1 MANEK
6 YLNYYIE
13 ILTSTL
19 TDCVVRNVSMQANAK
34 ITDEVV
40 KEQTEKI
47 DNLKLMNSELQSMI
61 VELKDTN
68 ASNESTAV
76 RELKNKLTESEK
88 LATKL
93 GNDVNELN
101 SKHRTEI
108 DELISKFRD
117 YDSVKNQ
124 ATHVETFK
132 VELVR
137 SREETNRVRSELENR
152 INSLSSE
159 NTGKINALTEQN
171 EKTVAALLKQNED
184 DVNNLIQK
192 HETEKSE
199 FNNKIEE
206 LLAKIDYLQ
215 LPPSKRK
222 KIDELNKE
230 VVPTTSLPDTVVTN
244 GPIKDGGTF

>member
-13 ILTSTL
+13 TLTSTM
-19 TDCVVRNVSMQANAK
+19 TDCVVRNISMQANAK

-40 KEQTEKI
+40 KEQSEKI
-47 DNLKLMNSELQSMI
+47 DALVKSNLELQQTI
-61 VELKDTN
+61 QELKQN
-68 ASNESTAV
+68 GESNQSKAV
-76 RELKNKLTESEK
+76 QELENKLSESEK
-88 LATKL
+88 LVTKL
-93 GNDVNELN
+93 SEDVNNLN

-108 DELISKFRD
+108 DELITKFRD

-124 ATHVETFK
+124 AGHVETFK
-132 VELVR
+132 GELVR
-137 SREETNRVRSELENR
+137 AREETNQVRSELENK
-152 INSLSSE
+152 INSLASE
-159 NTGKINALTEQN
+159 NNEKINALNVHYENTVN
-171 EKTVAALLKQNED
+171 E
-184 DVNNLIQK
+184 LIQK
-192 HETEKSE
+192 HETENSE
-199 FNNKIEE
+199 YNHKIDE

-230 VVPTTSLPDTVVTN
+230 VVPTTLTGLIGTD

>member
-13 ILTSTL
+13 TLTSTM
-19 TDCVVRNVSMQANAK
+19 TDCVVRNISMQANAK

-40 KEQTEKI
+40 KEQSEKI
-47 DNLKLMNSELQSMI
+47 DALVKSNLELQKTIQDLKENSESNQSKA
-61 VELKDTN
+61 VKEL
-68 ASNESTAV
+68 E
-76 RELKNKLTESEK
+76 NKLSESEK
-88 LATKL
+88 LVTKL
-93 GNDVNELN
+93 SGDVNNLN

-108 DELISKFRD
+108 DELITKFRD

-124 ATHVETFK
+124 AGHVETFK
-132 VELVR
+132 GELVR
-137 SREETNRVRSELENR
+137 AREETNQVRSEFEV
-152 INSLSSE
+152 
-159 NTGKINALTEQN
+159 KMNALNVQYEN
-171 EKTVAALLKQNED
+171 N
-184 DVNNLIQK
+184 VNVLIQK

-199 FNNKIEE
+199 YNNRIDE

-230 VVPTTSLPDTVVTN
+230 VVPTTLTGLIGTD

>member
-6 YLNYYIE
+6 YLNYYVE
-13 ILTSTL
+13 TLTSTM
-19 TDCVVRNVSMQANAK
+19 TDCVIRNISMQANAK

-40 KEQTEKI
+40 KEQSEKI
-47 DNLKLMNSELQSMI
+47 DALVKSNLELQKTIQDLKENSESNQSKA
-61 VELKDTN
+61 VQEL
-68 ASNESTAV
+68 E
-76 RELKNKLTESEK
+76 NKLSESEK
-88 LATKL
+88 LVTKL
-93 GNDVNELN
+93 SEDVNNLN

-108 DELISKFRD
+108 DELITKFRD

-132 VELVR
+132 GELVR
-137 SREETNRVRSELENR
+137 AREETNQVRSEFEV
-152 INSLSSE
+152 
-159 NTGKINALTEQN
+159 KMNALNEQN
-171 EKTVAALLKQNED
+171 EKTVN
-184 DVNNLIQK
+184 VLIQK

-199 FNNKIEE
+199 YNNRIDE

-230 VVPTTSLPDTVVTN
+230 VVPTTITGLIGTD

>member
-13 ILTSTL
+13 TLTSTM
-19 TDCVVRNVSMQANAK
+19 TDCVVRNISMQANAK

-40 KEQTEKI
+40 KEQSEKI
-47 DNLKLMNSELQSMI
+47 DSLVKLNGDLQNTI
-61 VELKDTN
+61 KELKDTN
-68 ASNESTAV
+68 TLTESTTV
-76 RELKNKLTESEK
+76 QDLKNKLSESEK
-88 LATKL
+88 LVTKL
-93 GNDVNELN
+93 TNDVNELTN
-101 SKHRTEI
+101 
-108 DELISKFRD
+108 KFRD

-132 VELVR
+132 GELVR
-137 SREETNRVRSELENR
+137 AREETNRVRSELESR
-152 INSLSSE
+152 INSLASE
-159 NTGKINALTEQN
+159 NTGKITALTEQHDKN
-171 EKTVAALLKQNED
+171 IRE
-184 DVNNLIQK
+184 LIQK

-199 FNNKIEE
+199 YNNRIDE

-230 VVPTTSLPDTVVTN
+230 VVPITTIPGLIGTD
-244 GPIKDGGTF
+244 GPIKDGGMF

>member
-6 YLNYYIE
+6 YLNYYVE
-13 ILTSTL
+13 TLTSTM
-19 TDCVVRNVSMQANAK
+19 TDCVIRNISMQANAK

-40 KEQTEKI
+40 KEQSEKI
-47 DNLKLMNSELQSMI
+47 DALVKSNLELQKTIQDLKENSESNQSKA
-61 VELKDTN
+61 VQEL
-68 ASNESTAV
+68 E
-76 RELKNKLTESEK
+76 NKLSESEK
-88 LATKL
+88 LVTKL
-93 GNDVNELN
+93 SADVNNLN

-108 DELISKFRD
+108 DELITKFRD

-132 VELVR
+132 GELVR
-137 SREETNRVRSELENR
+137 AREETNQVRSEFEV
-152 INSLSSE
+152 
-159 NTGKINALTEQN
+159 KMNALNVQYEN
-171 EKTVAALLKQNED
+171 N
-184 DVNNLIQK
+184 VNSLIQK

-199 FNNKIEE
+199 YNNKIDE

-222 KIDELNKE
+222 KINELNKE
-230 VVPTTSLPDTVVTN
+230 VVPTTLTGLIGTD

>member
-6 YLNYYIE
+6 YLNYYVE
-13 ILTSTL
+13 TLTSTM
-19 TDCVVRNVSMQANAK
+19 TDCVIRNISMQANAK

-40 KEQTEKI
+40 KEQSEKI
-47 DNLKLMNSELQSMI
+47 DALVKSNLELQKTIQDLKENSESNQSKA
-61 VELKDTN
+61 VQEL
-68 ASNESTAV
+68 E
-76 RELKNKLTESEK
+76 NKLSESEK
-88 LATKL
+88 LVTKL
-93 GNDVNELN
+93 SADVNNLN

-108 DELISKFRD
+108 DELITKFRD

-132 VELVR
+132 GELVR
-137 SREETNRVRSELENR
+137 AREETNQVRSEFEV
-152 INSLSSE
+152 
-159 NTGKINALTEQN
+159 KMNALNVQYEN
-171 EKTVAALLKQNED
+171 N
-184 DVNNLIQK
+184 VNSLIQK

-199 FNNKIEE
+199 YNNKIDE

-230 VVPTTSLPDTVVTN
+230 VVPTTLTGLIGTD